1 MMLFTIEVSHIQIS
15 YSILYYLFSCSLA
28 SNIYLL
34 LVGTYVSGTDPRCDQ
49 QEHLATDFVRAL
61 AELKYPSNYPS
72 GFTKYELSSSI
83 LPIPVAMAMFYMVD
97 VLSLL

>member
-1 MMLFTIEVSHIQIS
+1 MMMLFTVDVSHIPIS
-15 YSILYYLFSCSLA
+15 YSILHHLWNCSLA

-72 GFTKYELSSSI
+72 GFTKYEL
-83 LPIPVAMAMFYMVD
+83 ARD
-97 VLSLL
+97 V

>member
-1 MMLFTIEVSHIQIS
+1 MLFTVKVSHIPIP
-15 YSILYYLFSCSLA
+15 YSTLHHLFSCSLA

-34 LVGTYVSGTDPRCDQ
+34 LVGTYVSGTDPCRDQ

-72 GFTKYELSSSI
+72 GFTKYELA
-83 LPIPVAMAMFYMVD
+83 LD
-97 VLSLL
+97 V